1 MKILNELPIK
11 EKTAVAIGLF
21 DGVHKGHKALIND
34 LEAQAGLKSLVYTFD
49 SKPNHFAYKNI
60 YTLDE
65 KEQIF
70 SGMGVDYFCLQK
82 FDETFSN
89 LTKEEFLKKVIYDFC
104 AKHITVGFDFKFG
117 KNAEGNID
125 FLRENC
131 AKYDYTLSVIP
142 EISYEGIK
150 ISSSYIRSLLSEGNM
165 QQAAKLLG
173 RFYFINGTIVKG
185 NHIGTKIGFPTA
197 NLSADKLMPKYGVYA
212 TIAQIGNKRYRAV
225 TNVGTK
231 PTIKNDN
238 IPNVETYI
246 LDFDQD
252 IYDENLR
259 VYFVQR
265 VRREQ
270 AFATVDQ
277 LKAQIAIDA
286 IKAAELL
293 KNLDVYNDYIMC

>member
-49 SKPNHFAYKNI
+49 RKPNHFAYKNI

-70 SGMGVDYFCLQK
+70 SSMGVDYFCLQK

-125 FLRENC
+125 FLQENC

-246 LDFDQD
+246 LDFDED

-293 KNLDVYNDYIMC
+293 KNLDVYNDYIM